1 MDETTRKAACRGDRQ
16 AQGELL
22 KALQDPWFRLCYGLL
37 GNAEAARDATQESAL
52 RFLRALPN
60 FRGDSQL
67 RTWAMGIAINVA
79 REMRRSARPVDAIR
93 LAASAAASISP
104 ERQAESSE
112 QAAMLRET
120 IEHLP
125 DRQKEAVLL
134 RYFEDLSIEET
145 AVAMQCAE
153 GTVKATIH
161 QALRSLKEHLRQL
174 R

>member
-1 MDETTRKAACRGDRQ
+1 
-16 AQGELL
+16 
-22 KALQDPWFRLCYGLL
+22 L

-52 RFLRALPN
+52 RFLKALPN

-79 REMRRSARPVDAIR
+79 REMRRSARPVDGMR
-93 LAASAAASISP
+93 LVAASGGSTSP
-104 ERQAESSE
+104 DEQAESSE
-112 QAAMLRET
+112 QALMLRET

-134 RYFEDLSIEET
+134 RFFEDMSVEET
-145 AVAMQCAE
+145 ANAMQCAE

-161 QALRSLKEHLRQL
+161 QALRSLKERLLPLPPGEGRGEG
-174 R
+174 RRKG

>member
-1 MDETTRKAACRGDRQ
+1 VNETTLKAARRGDRQ
-16 AQGELL
+16 AQSDLL
-22 KALQDPWFRLCYGLL
+22 RSLQDPWFRLCYSLL
-37 GNAEAARDATQESAL
+37 GSVESARDATQESAL

-79 REMRRSARPVDAIR
+79 REMRRSSRPVDAQR
-93 LAASAAASISP
+93 LAATTKGALAP
-104 ERQAESSE
+104 DNQAEASE
-112 QAAMLRET
+112 RATILRET

-134 RYFEDLSIEET
+134 RYFEDLSVEET
-145 AVAMQCAE
+145 ASAMQCAE

-161 QALRSLKEHLRQL
+161 QALRSLRERMRQL